1 MSAARY
7 LVPLAIA
14 LLAACSD
21 TTGPDLRVAQ
31 KGDAAST
38 PTTGISPTAPTR
50 PGQRPSFGPQ

>member
-21 TTGPDLRVAQ
+21 TTGPDLRVGKPGA
-31 KGDAAST
+31 GAST
-38 PTTGISPTAPTR
+38 PTTGTSITGPTR
-50 PGQRPSFGPQ
+50 PGQRPSYGPN

>member
-21 TTGPDLRVAQ
+21 TTGPDFKVTPPGGAV
-31 KGDAAST
+31 ST
-38 PTTGISPTAPTR
+38 PTTGGSVTGPTR
-50 PGQRPSFGPQ
+50 PGQRPSSAPN

>member
-31 KGDAAST
+31 KGDGVST
-38 PTTGISPTAPTR
+38 PSTGTSIAGPT
-50 PGQRPSFGPQ
+50 GPQRINNGRK